1 MRCTSKRITTDKKIK
16 RKDNDCVSN
25 WKKRRKCRI
34 VPVLLV
40 MILALSGCGQLTYSM
55 PYSTDSEV
63 SAYNVVTKQY
73 SEKLETFAADLCVV
87 SGDILNEENVD
98 MSQATAAVLFDLNQK
113 DVIYSKNAHERLH
126 PASLTKVMTAIV
138 AIKNAPMD
146 KVLTATSAV
155 NITESGAQLCGLKSG
170 DTMTLDQALH
180 ILLMYSANDVA
191 MLIAENVGGT
201 TERFME
207 MMNEEAKR
215 LGATNTNFCNPHGL
229 TQDGHYT
236 TAYDLYLIF
245 NEAVQYETFNEII
258 HMTNYQTTYYDK
270 NGKPKELSFETSNLF
285 LRGHYEEPAN
295 VTVIGG
301 KTGTTNAAGH
311 CLILL
316 SKDTSGSPYISVILR
331 SEARDVLYKEM
342 TDLLDEI
349 NN

>member
-1 MRCTSKRITTDKKIK
+1 MKCINKMAL
-16 RKDNDCVSN
+16 CLAMAVS
-25 WKKRRKCRI
+25 
-34 VPVLLV
+34 
-40 MILALSGCGQLTYSM
+40 LSACGQLDYSM
-55 PYSTDSEV
+55 PYSTDLEV

-73 SEKLETFAADLCVV
+73 SEKLEPFASDLCVV
-87 SGDILNEENVD
+87 SGDVIDEENVD
-98 MSQATAAVLFDLNQK
+98 MSQATAAVLFDINERE
-113 DVIYSKNAHERLH
+113 VVYSKNAHERLH

-146 KVLTATSAV
+146 KMLTATNAV

-191 MLIAENVGGT
+191 MLIAENIGGT
-201 TERFME
+201 TEHFME

-245 NEAVQYETFNEII
+245 NEAIKYEAFNEII

-270 NGKPKELSFETSNLF
+270 DGKAKEISFETSNLF
-285 LRGHYEEPAN
+285 LRGHYESPAN

-316 SKDTSGSPYISVILR
+316 SKDTNGAPYVSVILR